1 MAKNEMAVESYGPYS
16 KVAFKMLILFL
27 SIISMMVV
35 FTFFYLRQPQFAQL
49 PDEISFEN
57 RNLVSSYDAGV
68 FQNQVE
74 TPVLTS
80 NQSRIASMTQFLFG
94 KDHNSIPTAPLPS
107 VKTDLHKLNKSEN
120 AVVWMGHS
128 SYYIQLDGIRFL
140 IDPVF
145 SDNAS
150 PVPATNQ
157 AFPGSNIYTVDDI
170 PEIDYLITTHDHW
183 DHLDYATVTGLKSKI
198 KNVITPL
205 GVGSYFEQWGFAKNI
220 IQEGDWRSVIKRQ
233 NGLEIHILPAR
244 HFSGRLLTRNK
255 TLWSS
260 FALVTPRHK
269 IYVGGDSGY
278 GPHFKEIGKQFGR
291 FDLAILECGQYN
303 ENWRFI
309 HMMPE
314 ETAQAGEDLNASAVL
329 PSHNSKFKLAHH
341 AWNDPLIRISEASKG
356 KSYRLLTP
364 MIGELVQSDNPAQ
377 RFSQWFR

>member
-107 VKTDLHKLNKSEN
+107 VKTDLHRLNKSEN
-120 AVVWMGHS
+120 TVVWMGHS

-150 PVPATNQ
+150 PVQ
-157 AFPGSNIYTVDDI
+157 G
-170 PEIDYLITTHDHW
+170 
-183 DHLDYATVTGLKSKI
+183 
-198 KNVITPL
+198 
-205 GVGSYFEQWGFAKNI
+205 
-220 IQEGDWRSVIKRQ
+220 
-233 NGLEIHILPAR
+233 
-244 HFSGRLLTRNK
+244 
-255 TLWSS
+255 
-260 FALVTPRHK
+260 
-269 IYVGGDSGY
+269 
-278 GPHFKEIGKQFGR
+278 
-291 FDLAILECGQYN
+291 
-303 ENWRFI
+303 
-309 HMMPE
+309 
-314 ETAQAGEDLNASAVL
+314 
-329 PSHNSKFKLAHH
+329 
-341 AWNDPLIRISEASKG
+341 
-356 KSYRLLTP
+356 
-364 MIGELVQSDNPAQ
+364 
-377 RFSQWFR
+377 

>member
-1 MAKNEMAVESYGPYS
+1 MAVESYGPYS

-80 NQSRIASMTQFLFG
+80 NQSRIATMTQFLFG

-107 VKTDLHKLNKSEN
+107 VKTDLHRLNKSEN
-120 AVVWMGHS
+120 TVVWMGHS

-183 DHLDYATVTGLKSKI
+183 DHLDYATVNGLKSKI

-205 GVGSYFEQWGFAKNI
+205 GVGSYFEQWGFAK
-220 IQEGDWRSVIKRQ
+220 KY
-233 NGLEIHILPAR
+233 H
-244 HFSGRLLTRNK
+244 SGR
-255 TLWSS
+255 
-260 FALVTPRHK
+260 
-269 IYVGGDSGY
+269 
-278 GPHFKEIGKQFGR
+278 
-291 FDLAILECGQYN
+291 
-303 ENWRFI
+303 
-309 HMMPE
+309 
-314 ETAQAGEDLNASAVL
+314 
-329 PSHNSKFKLAHH
+329 
-341 AWNDPLIRISEASKG
+341 
-356 KSYRLLTP
+356 
-364 MIGELVQSDNPAQ
+364 
-377 RFSQWFR
+377 